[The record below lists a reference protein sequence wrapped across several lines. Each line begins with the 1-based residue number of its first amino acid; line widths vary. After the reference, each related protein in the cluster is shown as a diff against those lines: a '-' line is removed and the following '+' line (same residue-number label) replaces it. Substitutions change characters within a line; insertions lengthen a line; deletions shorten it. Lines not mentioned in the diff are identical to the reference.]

1 MTRRRGQPIG
11 AYTGSIPGQVTGRI
25 AGNVLTGQ
33 WVGTVAGDSG
43 GFVLNFSADAKSF
56 TGTWE
61 SAPRETTADLGSATA
76 SSRYP
81 RRQWATRYQS
91 VIATLA

>member
-61 SAPRETTADLGSATA
+61 SEAWILAGGILAGPRSDARTKAAFLIPGLFVTEDE
-76 SSRYP
+76 
-81 RRQWATRYQS
+81 
-91 VIATLA
+91 